1 MFGRRKH
8 HEPAAAPQWEHVTG
22 NIVDLQLLPKLT
34 GPGQQH
40 WPSPKRY
47 TVLLHPE
54 GREAYRAT
62 IDVHPIDHPDD
73 LFFAQPGAVT
83 GFLVDPASGQVQFD
97 MADRRNSMKAH
108 QTDASLV
115 ENEVLSGVVAPR
127 GEAVTGPPWVVPAEC
142 PGCGAAVDQ
151 ATAAMDL
158 APRCAFCHQPLPA
171 EPRARF

>member
-1 MFGRRKH
+1 MSGEIVSLDELYQAFDGLSIEGGWHRRSPALWQ
-8 HEPAAAPQWEHVTG
+8 EPRKTLVPHRWRFSDVRPILAAAG
-22 NIVDLQLLPKLT
+22 D
-34 GPGQQH
+34 
-40 WPSPKRY
+40 
-47 TVLLHPE
+47 
-54 GREAYRAT
+54 
-62 IDVHPIDHPDD
+62 
-73 LFFAQPGAVT
+73 
-83 GFLVDPASGQVQFD
+83 LVDHD